1 MKKLIAI
8 ILCSVLLIG
17 ASNTVVYASDTDAG
31 IMPCFNNVGL
41 IDSSF
46 AIIDGE
52 AIVLVSYMGYPGIT
66 TGARITTELQ
76 KRSFLL
82 FWSDVAKWVD
92 VSREEDAM
100 FEHSYPVSS
109 GTYRVKIKYEI
120 SGSGGETD
128 VVEDE
133 LKDSY

>member
-8 ILCSVLLIG
+8 ILCAILFVG
-17 ASNTVVYASDTDAG
+17 AFDTTTFASDSDAG

-66 TGARITTELQ
+66 TGAKITTKLE
-76 KRSFLL
+76 KRSFLF
-82 FWSDVAKWVD
+82 FWNDVTEWVD
-92 VSREEDAM
+92 VSYEEDAM

-120 SGSGGETD
+120 SGTGGATD

>member
-1 MKKLIAI
+1 MKKILAI
-8 ILCSVLLIG
+8 ILCFILLIG
-17 ASNTVVYASDTDAG
+17 SFETLAFASDENAG

-46 AIIDGE
+46 TIIDGE

-66 TGARITTELQ
+66 TEAKITTKLQ
-76 KRSFLL
+76 KNSFVFL
-82 FWSDVAKWVD
+82 WNDVTEWVD
-92 VSREEDAM
+92 VSYEEDAM
-100 FEHSYPVSS
+100 FEHSYLVSS

-120 SGSGGETD
+120 SGSGGATD

>member
-1 MKKLIAI
+1 MKKFIAI
-8 ILCSVLLIG
+8 VLCTILFVGVFNTSVF
-17 ASNTVVYASDTDAG
+17 ASEANDG
-31 IMPCFNNVGL
+31 IMPRFNNVGL

-66 TGARITTELQ
+66 TGAKITTQLQ
-76 KRSFLL
+76 KRSFLF
-82 FWSDVAKWVD
+82 FWSDVTEWVD
-92 VSREEDAM
+92 VSDEEDAM
-100 FEHSYPVSS
+100 FEHSYQVSS

-120 SGSGGETD
+120 SGTGGATD

-133 LKDSY
+133 LQDSY

>member
-8 ILCSVLLIG
+8 ILCAILFVG
-17 ASNTVVYASDTDAG
+17 AFDTTTFASDADAG

-66 TGARITTELQ
+66 TGAKITTKLE
-76 KRSFLL
+76 KRSFLF
-82 FWSDVAKWVD
+82 FWNDVTEWVD
-92 VSREEDAM
+92 VSYEEDAM
-100 FEHSYPVSS
+100 AETEWIFWILM
-109 GTYRVKIKYEI
+109 IK
-120 SGSGGETD
+120 
-128 VVEDE
+128 
-133 LKDSY
+133 

>member
-1 MKKLIAI
+1 MKKILAI
-8 ILCSVLLIG
+8 VLCTILFIG
-17 ASNTVVYASDTDAG
+17 AFGSAVFASDTNDG

-66 TGARITTELQ
+66 TGARITTQLQ
-76 KRSFLL
+76 KRSFLF
-82 FWSDVAKWVD
+82 FWSDITEWVD
-92 VSREEDAM
+92 VSYEEDAM

-120 SGSGGETD
+120 SGTGGATD